1 MFATF
6 HNQSL
11 LFFESAF
18 KSCWDMGYI
27 KIYALKNLI
36 WSFLTRKI
44 PQNRCICSVI
54 KKMDPLYIFC
64 IYNYALFDMEILEI

>member
-1 MFATF
+1 
-6 HNQSL
+6 
-11 LFFESAF
+11 
-18 KSCWDMGYI
+18 MGYI

-44 PQNRCICSVI
+44 PQNRCICSAV